1 MSKTIYQKAA
11 LTGLFFLAV
20 WLGFRYFLPLFF
32 PFLLGAGLALGADPL
47 VRFIQDKLKLPRWAA
62 TGIAVTVALCLLLA
76 VMVLLA
82 GLLIRELG
90 ALSGILP
97 DLTEAVRSGLVL
109 LEDWLL
115 GLADRAPDALRL
127 TLIRGISDLFSGGSA
142 LLDRLTQ
149 WLVGFASGM
158 LGLIPDGIL
167 GLGTTILSSYM
178 ISARLPA
185 LRQRLRLALQ
195 QPRAEKILSAL
206 SGLKQAVLGWLK
218 AQLRLSGVTFLI
230 SLAGLLLLSVSYAP
244 LWALV
249 IAAVDA
255 VPMLGTGTVLLP
267 WAMVCLLQGRR
278 ILALGLA
285 GLYLAAMLTRTAL
298 EPRLVGKHLGLDPL
312 MTLAALY
319 VGYRLWGI
327 GGMILSP
334 LLAVTVSQLLRSV
347 RTE

>member
-1 MSKTIYQKAA
+1 M
-11 LTGLFFLAV
+11 
-20 WLGFRYFLPLFF
+20 
-32 PFLLGAGLALGADPL
+32 
-47 VRFIQDKLKLPRWAA
+47 
-62 TGIAVTVALCLLLA
+62 
-76 VMVLLA
+76 
-82 GLLIRELG
+82 
-90 ALSGILP
+90 
-97 DLTEAVRSGLVL
+97 
-109 LEDWLL
+109 
-115 GLADRAPDALRL
+115 
-127 TLIRGISDLFSGGSA
+127 
-142 LLDRLTQ
+142 
-149 WLVGFASGM
+149 
-158 LGLIPDGIL
+158 
-167 GLGTTILSSYM
+167 
-178 ISARLPA
+178 
-185 LRQRLRLALQ
+185 
-195 QPRAEKILSAL
+195 
-206 SGLKQAVLGWLK
+206 GWLK